1 MKPIVTS
8 HELQEELLK
17 TQEQVF
23 TIKTGFPSMDRML
36 NGVEAGELIIVTG
49 PTGEGKTTLLLS
61 VTANMAKDNVGTLW
75 FTLEVTPRQFINKIT
90 KASGQLPLFY
100 LPSSSFDD
108 IDPKLLREWE
118 IKHGR
123 KFEMIDWIEHK
134 IKQSIARGKEDGMP
148 IKAIFID
155 HIHQIF
161 NLARV
166 ENNISLELGEMV
178 SKVKDIAIKNDLVI
192 FLIAHSKDDPQGTAR
207 EPRKED
213 IRDSGLIVR
222 LADSVIGVWR
232 VPNGD
237 SGARRKELKEDD
249 NEAKVRIFKNRRE
262 GKVGTFKVRH
272 EHHGLV
278 EIDDF
283 GDEQRG

>member
-1 MKPIVTS
+1 MKPVVTS
-8 HELQEELLK
+8 HELQEELK
-17 TQEQVF
+17 NTQDKIF

-36 NGVEAGELIIVTG
+36 NGVEAGELVIVTG

-61 VTANMAKDNVGTLW
+61 ITANMAGDKVGTMW
-75 FTLEVTPRQFINKIT
+75 FTLEVTPRQFINKIS
-90 KASGQLPLFY
+90 KASGSLPLFY
-100 LPSSSFDD
+100 LPSKGFDD
-108 IDPKLLREWE
+108 IDEKDIKTWE
-118 IKHGR
+118 AAHR
-123 KFEMIDWIEHK
+123 RPFEMIDWVEIK
-134 IKQSIARGKEDGMP
+134 IQQAIKRGKEDGLP

-178 SKVKDIAIKNDLVI
+178 SKIKQLAIQNDLVI
-192 FLIAHSKDDPQGTAR
+192 FLIAHSKDDPQGQAR

-222 LADSVIGVWR
+222 LADTVVGIWR

-237 SGARRKELKEDD
+237 TGSRRKELGESD

-272 EHHGLV
+272 KDHGLI
-278 EIDDF
+278 EIA
-283 GDEQRG
+283 DEFDRF